1 MIKLST
7 LTLSPGLVGRMNH
20 KARYTCIGT
29 LFGCNFVAAAWA
41 IDLVA
46 SGLMPTIANIVQ
58 LHLNNPVIYIVD
70 MAPFVLGFTFY
81 YLGTVHAH
89 LDAKAKSQHDS
100 DTRFRALMNSSF
112 DAIIIINTQ
121 GAIVDFNAAAEEL
134 FGYQKQQIVGDDLA
148 NIVIPLRYREAHGQ
162 GLKVFLETGVGPLIG
177 QRVEIEALHHDGHEF
192 PVEIAIEKYDTVT
205 GTETDAAFVGFI
217 RDISQRKDAAAKLI
231 QSSKLATLGEMAT
244 SVAHELN
251 QPLSV
256 IRMAAGNIRQ
266 RLSKGIVDPK
276 YLSEKLL
283 RIEEQT
289 ARAATIID
297 HMRMFGRE
305 AKEPA
310 ESIDPR
316 NAVKRALD
324 LMGEQL
330 RLAGIEVVTVLPENC
345 ACVLGH
351 VIQVEQVLLN
361 LLTNALDAI
370 TQSEG
375 MAKITLQ
382 VFEEGNVIHITTQDT
397 GGGIPDDVLQRIFE
411 PFFTT
416 KSMERGTG
424 LGLSVSYGIIQD
436 MKGTIAAENIDDGAR
451 FTITLP
457 IIS

>member
-1 MIKLST
+1 
-7 LTLSPGLVGRMNH
+7 
-20 KARYTCIGT
+20 
-29 LFGCNFVAAAWA
+29 
-41 IDLVA
+41 
-46 SGLMPTIANIVQ
+46 MPTIANIVQ

>member
-1 MIKLST
+1 
-7 LTLSPGLVGRMNH
+7 MNH

>member
-7 LTLSPGLVGRMNH
+7 LTLSPGLVGRTNH

-177 QRVEIEALHHDGHEF
+177 QRVEIEAL
-192 PVEIAIEKYDTVT
+192 
-205 GTETDAAFVGFI
+205 
-217 RDISQRKDAAAKLI
+217 
-231 QSSKLATLGEMAT
+231 
-244 SVAHELN
+244 
-251 QPLSV
+251 
-256 IRMAAGNIRQ
+256 
-266 RLSKGIVDPK
+266 
-276 YLSEKLL
+276 
-283 RIEEQT
+283 
-289 ARAATIID
+289 
-297 HMRMFGRE
+297 
-305 AKEPA
+305 
-310 ESIDPR
+310 
-316 NAVKRALD
+316 
-324 LMGEQL
+324 
-330 RLAGIEVVTVLPENC
+330 
-345 ACVLGH
+345 
-351 VIQVEQVLLN
+351 
-361 LLTNALDAI
+361 
-370 TQSEG
+370 
-375 MAKITLQ
+375 
-382 VFEEGNVIHITTQDT
+382 
-397 GGGIPDDVLQRIFE
+397 
-411 PFFTT
+411 
-416 KSMERGTG
+416 
-424 LGLSVSYGIIQD
+424 
-436 MKGTIAAENIDDGAR
+436 
-451 FTITLP
+451 
-457 IIS
+457 

>member
-7 LTLSPGLVGRMNH
+7 LTLSPGLVGRTNH

-424 LGLSVSYGIIQD
+424 LGLSVSYGIIQG